1 MTAHDITLE
10 GHGIR
15 LSPAD
20 PSDAA
25 AAWPLTDPDLWS
37 RMTTPWPT
45 SVDTYAAHVERQL
58 AAPGLFAFTVRDAGT
73 GVVRGST
80 TFYEY
85 VPAQGR
91 VEIGTT
97 WYGRTFQG
105 GKTNPAAKLLLLGH
119 AFETWGVNRVALRCD
134 ARNERS
140 ARAIE
145 RLGATPEGRLRR
157 HRVAPDG
164 SVADTLY
171 FSILRDEWPDVRA
184 GLETRLSSAE
194 PGARAFD
201 AETAAR

>member
-1 MTAHDITLE
+1 MTVHDIVLE

-15 LSPAD
+15 LSPAT

-25 AAWPLTDPDLWS
+25 EAWPLTDPELWS
-37 RMTTPWPT
+37 RMTTPWPD
-45 SVDTYAAHVERQL
+45 SVDAYTAHVDRQL
-58 AAPGLFAFTVRDAGT
+58 AATGLFAFTVRDAAT
-73 GVVRGST
+73 GAVRGST

-85 VPAQGR
+85 VPAQRR

-97 WYGRTFQG
+97 WYGRDFQG
-105 GKTNPAAKLLLLGH
+105 GRTNPAAKLLLLTH

-145 RLGATPEGRLRR
+145 RLGATAEGRLRR
-157 HRVAPDG
+157 HRIAPDG

-171 FSILRDEWPDVRA
+171 FSILRDEWDGVRA
-184 GLETRLSSAE
+184 GLEARLAAS
-194 PGARAFD
+194 
-201 AETAAR
+201 AARESAPR

>member
-15 LSPAD
+15 LAPAG
-20 PSDAA
+20 PGDAA
-25 AAWPLTDPDLWS
+25 EAWPLTDAALWS
-37 RMTTPWPT
+37 RMTTPWAD
-45 SVDTYAAHVERQL
+45 SVEAYAARVEQQK
-58 AAPGLFAFTVRDAGT
+58 ATPGLYAFTVRDAET
-73 GVVRGST
+73 GEVRGAT
-80 TFYEY
+80 TFYEH

-97 WYGRTFQG
+97 WYGRAFQG
-105 GKTNPAAKLLLLGH
+105 GRTNPAAKLLLLAH
-119 AFETWGVNRVALRCD
+119 AFDGWRVNRVALRCD

-145 RLGATPEGRLRR
+145 RLGATREGRLRQ

-171 FSILRDEWPDVRA
+171 FSILRDEWPAVRA
-184 GLETRLSSAE
+184 GLEERL
-194 PGARAFD
+194 RA
-201 AETAAR
+201 